1 MRPSL
6 TIVAFAQVCAWPA
19 AALDL
24 PARKAGLWE
33 IKMAF
38 EGRTIPPQTMQQCID
53 AATDKQMNSIGGNM
67 AQERCSK
74 QDVQKVGATIVVD
87 SVCQIGATKTTSH
100 GVISGDFNSAYTVKV
115 SSTREGGPAV
125 PGDAGGRHQ
134 QHDHGGKMARRLQGR
149 PEAGRH
155 DHGQRNEGE
164 YRRHAEA
171 AADAGPARRDA
182 AAGDAGRAA
191 AEEVS
196 ESEAILCFTSPACG
210 GGRRAQRGG
219 RGLSQ
224 RVAFVERPPPR
235 PSPASGRGGSRVSD
249 GSKIRAADQRHFTS
263 CRASTSRTFS
273 TSSSSLQANCANR

>member
-1 MRPSL
+1 MRRSL
-6 TIVAFAQVCAWPA
+6 TIIALALVSASPA

-115 SSTREGGPAV
+115 ASQREGGPAV
-125 PGDAGGRHQ
+125 PGMPADGTSNMTMEAKWLGACKADQKPGDMIMANGMKVNIVDMQRMQQQLPAG
-134 QHDHGGKMARRLQGR
+134 M
-149 PEAGRH
+149 
-155 DHGQRNEGE
+155 
-164 YRRHAEA
+164 
-171 AADAGPARRDA
+171 
-182 AAGDAGRAA
+182 
-191 AEEVS
+191 
-196 ESEAILCFTSPACG
+196 
-210 GGRRAQRGG
+210 
-219 RGLSQ
+219 
-224 RVAFVERPPPR
+224 RPPGMPGA
-235 PSPASGRGGSRVSD
+235 PAQ
-249 GSKIRAADQRHFTS
+249 KK
-263 CRASTSRTFS
+263 
-273 TSSSSLQANCANR
+273 

>member
-1 MRPSL
+1 MRPRL
-6 TIVAFAQVCAWPA
+6 TIVAFALVCAWPA

-115 SSTREGGPAV
+115 ASQREGGPAV
-125 PGDAGGRHQ
+125 PGMPADGTSNMTMEAKWLGACKADQKPG
-134 QHDHGGKMARRLQGR
+134 DMIMANGMKVNIVDMQRLQQQL
-149 PEAGRH
+149 PAGM
-155 DHGQRNEGE
+155 
-164 YRRHAEA
+164 
-171 AADAGPARRDA
+171 
-182 AAGDAGRAA
+182 
-191 AEEVS
+191 
-196 ESEAILCFTSPACG
+196 
-210 GGRRAQRGG
+210 
-219 RGLSQ
+219 
-224 RVAFVERPPPR
+224 RPPGMPGA
-235 PSPASGRGGSRVSD
+235 PPQ
-249 GSKIRAADQRHFTS
+249 KK
-263 CRASTSRTFS
+263 
-273 TSSSSLQANCANR
+273 

>member
-74 QDVQKVGATIVVD
+74 QDVQKVGSTIVVD

-115 SSTREGGPAV
+115 SSTREGGPAAPGMPADGTSNMTMEAKWLGACKADQK
-125 PGDAGGRHQ
+125 PGDMI
-134 QHDHGGKMARRLQGR
+134 MANGMKVNIVDMQRLQQMQGL
-149 PEAGRH
+149 P
-155 DHGQRNEGE
+155 
-164 YRRHAEA
+164 
-171 AADAGPARRDA
+171 
-182 AAGDAGRAA
+182 
-191 AEEVS
+191 
-196 ESEAILCFTSPACG
+196 G
-210 GGRRAQRGG
+210 GM
-219 RGLSQ
+219 
-224 RVAFVERPPPR
+224 RPPGAPGA
-235 PSPASGRGGSRVSD
+235 PAQ
-249 GSKIRAADQRHFTS
+249 KK
-263 CRASTSRTFS
+263 
-273 TSSSSLQANCANR
+273 